1 MAVKVIAEWN
11 MKDGKA
17 GDMVEGCRGLF
28 PVTREFDGCIMVDVS
43 IAQDDKNLVIM
54 TEEWAS
60 KEHHLAYMKFRT
72 EDGTVAHLMTILTGP
87 PKFTYCELSD
97 A

>member
-1 MAVKVIAEWN
+1 MTCKVIAEWN

-17 GDMVEGCRGLF
+17 ADLVEDCRGLF
-28 PVTREFDGCIMVDVS
+28 PVTRTFDGCIMIDVS
-43 IAQDDKNLVIM
+43 IAQDDQNLVIM

-72 EDGTVAHLMTILTGP
+72 EDGTVANIMPMLTGA
-87 PKFTYCELSD
+87 PKFTYLELSD